1 MLGYLL
7 VSKYNKRSFKQKL
20 HKLFFMNSIY
30 ILPLNQNCGSSVVG
44 LGVMEILKKR
54 FRKVAYFKPIIKGV
68 NEFKLEL
75 MLKHFK
81 LLQTKY
87 QSFSFIL
94 HNIYSLS
101 ENLLLEKIINDY
113 KELEKEYDFVLIDGF
128 YFEEFIDFELNFEI
142 AKNLNA
148 PLLGVFDAKNKSKQE
163 ILEIIQ
169 FEKENATQKNTQ
181 YFDIIANKTS
191 IKDNNFSSISYIK
204 ELTSPTLL
212 EFEYEKLI
220 TNNLS
225 KTFNNIKIAAMMVEH
240 FLEFVEDDDL
250 IITPYDRSDIILAS
264 LLSDKK
270 ISGIVISGN
279 KNLPKNLHHILQH
292 QKIDF
297 PILKSPH
304 DTFKTANE
312 ISNLKP
318 LIHFQD
324 TKKISLAIGAFFE
337 NINISLFESKLKQPS
352 KQILTPLM
360 FEYQLLH
367 KAIMRKKRV
376 VLPEGDD
383 DRVLKACDILLRR
396 NAVHLILLGDEE
408 KILNRAKTLG
418 LDIAKATIINPF
430 NSQYLQEFAQK
441 YFELRKH
448 KNISLEMA
456 KDLMLNPNY
465 FGVMMVEFDLADG
478 MVSGANHT
486 TRETIL
492 PALQII
498 KKESLVSSFF
508 FMCLE
513 DRVLIYADCA
523 INISPNEDELAQIAI
538 SSAKSAKIFGFKP
551 KVALLSYSTKESG
564 QGLEVQKIKKAF
576 EIVKQ
581 KEPSLLIDAPL
592 QYDAAIDKAVA
603 SKKAPNS
610 TVAGEANVLVFP
622 DLNSANNAYK
632 AVQRSSNAV
641 AIGPI
646 LQGL

>member
-1 MLGYLL
+1 M
-7 VSKYNKRSFKQKL
+7 
-20 HKLFFMNSIY
+20 
-30 ILPLNQNCGSSVVG
+30 
-44 LGVMEILKKR
+44 
-54 FRKVAYFKPIIKGV
+54 
-68 NEFKLEL
+68 
-75 MLKHFK
+75 
-81 LLQTKY
+81 
-87 QSFSFIL
+87 
-94 HNIYSLS
+94 
-101 ENLLLEKIINDY
+101 
-113 KELEKEYDFVLIDGF
+113 
-128 YFEEFIDFELNFEI
+128 
-142 AKNLNA
+142 
-148 PLLGVFDAKNKSKQE
+148 
-163 ILEIIQ
+163 
-169 FEKENATQKNTQ
+169 
-181 YFDIIANKTS
+181 
-191 IKDNNFSSISYIK
+191 
-204 ELTSPTLL
+204 
-212 EFEYEKLI
+212 
-220 TNNLS
+220 
-225 KTFNNIKIAAMMVEH
+225 
-240 FLEFVEDDDL
+240 
-250 IITPYDRSDIILAS
+250 
-264 LLSDKK
+264 
-270 ISGIVISGN
+270 
-279 KNLPKNLHHILQH
+279 
-292 QKIDF
+292 
-297 PILKSPH
+297 
-304 DTFKTANE
+304 
-312 ISNLKP
+312 
-318 LIHFQD
+318 
-324 TKKISLAIGAFFE
+324 
-337 NINISLFESKLKQPS
+337 
-352 KQILTPLM
+352 
-360 FEYQLLH
+360 
-367 KAIMRKKRV
+367 
-376 VLPEGDD
+376 PEGDD
-383 DRVLKACDILLRR
+383 DRVLEACDILLRR

-448 KNISLEMA
+448 KNISFEMA

-538 SSAKSAKIFGFKP
+538 SSAKSAKIFGFEP

-646 LQGL
+646 LQGLKKPINDLSRGASVEDILNTIIITAIQA